1 MNVTLLPT
9 EVAALTNQFPTMTID
24 EALHHVLLDYVK
36 KDADDRLQA
45 LATQY
50 RSLPPDLQLE
60 VVVLI
65 KQWYDAILLKQ
76 QAAAQVP

>member
-9 EVAALTNQFPTMTID
+9 EVAALTNQFPTMTVD

-36 KDADDRLQA
+36 KDADFRLQA

-50 RSLPPDLQLE
+50 RSLTPDLQLE
-60 VVVLI
+60 VVALI
-65 KQWYDAILLKQ
+65 KQWYDAKIV
-76 QAAAQVP
+76 AAQNKVP